1 MTAIFARDTGTISNI
16 DIISAIDDNK
26 RNKRVRRILKIVESK
41 PTIETTELINVVV
54 TNPQSNIF
62 PEPIEQTEPMT
73 IEQTEPITTDYCDAS
88 LFEQKQIHRN
98 ITVPFYKISR
108 SRNIAEILNREVS
121 YMLEGKCS
129 IEGYICPGS
138 INIIQ
143 HSCGRLHG
151 GNIIFDVD
159 IKCLVCLPNEFTK
172 IACVAKTITQAGIRA
187 VANGLEPGSVSP
199 IEVFISRD
207 MNMNIKNAAEIFLS
221 VKEGD
226 LLVVEII
233 GRRFVLN
240 DTHVTIIAI
249 LHELTY

>member
-1 MTAIFARDTGTISNI
+1 MTAILSTGTCAMGIN
-16 DIISAIDDNK
+16 SAADDNK
-26 RNKRVRRILKIVESK
+26 INKKVRRILKIVETK
-41 PTIETTELINVVV
+41 PTTTEVINVVV
-54 TNPQSNIF
+54 SKPQNQILPVIAPTS
-62 PEPIEQTEPMT
+62 PTT
-73 IEQTEPITTDYCDAS
+73 AITTDYCDAS
-88 LFEQKQIHRN
+88 LFEQKQIQRN

-108 SRNIAEILNREVS
+108 TKNISEILNRELS
-121 YMLEGKCS
+121 NMLEGKCS

-138 INIIQ
+138 INITQ

-159 IKCLVCLPNEFTK
+159 LKCLVCLPNEHTK

-187 VANGLEPGSVSP
+187 VAKGLEPGSVSP

-207 MNMNIKNAAEIFLS
+207 MNMNIKNAADMFIR

-249 LHELTY
+249 LQEVTESSI